1 MLPGR
6 AATMAASL
14 LCSLSPASAGGG
26 PIRKPNDCPPHQFRL
41 PPVAAQCATFS
52 FNFISTWLGVQLP
65 LSVAGH
71 TLADGFAE
79 TEFTCQAASSTR
91 LCFRR
96 EILWVCEAELVI
108 EDCCWR
114 EREFPH
120 WLPDVHDE
128 RTSDGVLVTEKS
140 GVLSQIG
147 VLGKL
152 FLWRLA
158 EKDRLRTSWKY

>member
-26 PIRKPNDCPPHQFRL
+26 PIRKPNDCLPHQFRL

-128 RTSDGVLVTEKS
+128 RTSDGVLVTEKVWGFVS
-140 GVLSQIG
+140 SRCP
-147 VLGKL
+147 
-152 FLWRLA
+152 W
-158 EKDRLRTSWKY
+158 